1 MKECLENFLDCYKNR
16 IESNIKECNTQSA
29 LPQAKGIYFICKD
42 EETYYIGSA
51 SSDDRTIQKRVEQ
64 YFSKN
69 DSGGKSL
76 RNKIDKIST
85 KEPIKWLNEAK
96 FKYIELVDYS
106 KKDIL
111 LIERICISIYNP
123 SLND

>member
-1 MKECLENFLDCYKNR
+1 MKEGLENFLDCYRNR

-76 RNKIDKIST
+76 RDKIKKDLS
-85 KEPIKWLNEAK
+85 KEPIEWLNEAK
-96 FKYIELVDYS
+96 FKYIALGEYN

-111 LIERICISIYNP
+111 LMERICISIYNP